1 MATSLENKPVFYSK
15 RVQPAIPDRAFVPMQ
30 DPNEVDELVYS
41 APNASQPRICIALSH
56 KHKPLLFPGYV
67 ARTSVNML
75 VDSGATVSFASS
87 QWCAK
92 HHIHYEDC
100 TLHGHLANR
109 TVFQIHGKLT
119 APIRFNCFKTEHDF
133 LIADLPDLDVVLGLD
148 FLSIYDH

>member
-1 MATSLENKPVFYSK
+1 MATSLEPKPVFYSE

-41 APNASQPRICIALSH
+41 APNASQPRICIVLSH

-87 QWCAK
+87 QWCACTPFIMK
-92 HHIHYEDC
+92 IVHYMVTWPTEQ
-100 TLHGHLANR
+100 
-109 TVFQIHGKLT
+109 F
-119 APIRFNCFKTEHDF
+119 FKF
-133 LIADLPDLDVVLGLD
+133 MA
-148 FLSIYDH
+148 S